1 MKTKFK
7 LYKFKTEP
15 SKGNADMVFVNRGE
29 LLWSN
34 YWGRIVGAQ
43 CLANYA
49 RYKHRVYISS
59 SSGIERRIYDL
70 AFRNKVISNLL
81 ITAMLQERIDVP

>member
-7 LYKFKTEP
+7 IYKFKTEP
-15 SKGNADMVFVNRGE
+15 SKSDADMVFVSRCE
-29 LLWSN
+29 LFWTN
-34 YWGRIVGAQ
+34 YWGRIVENYP
-43 CLANYA
+43 ANYA

-70 AFRNKVISNLL
+70 AFRNKTISNLL
-81 ITAMLQERIDVP
+81 ITAMLQERIDIP

>member
-1 MKTKFK
+1 MKTKFR
-7 LYKFKTEP
+7 LYRFKTEP
-15 SKGNADMVFVNRGE
+15 SEMEADMVFVSRCE
-29 LLWSN
+29 LFWSN
-34 YWGRIVGAQ
+34 YWGRIVGKDYP
-43 CLANYA
+43 ANYA

-70 AFRNKVISNLL
+70 AFRNKIISNLL

>member
-15 SKGNADMVFVNRGE
+15 SERNADMVFVNRGE

-34 YWGRIVGAQ
+34 YWSRIEKNYP
-43 CLANYA
+43 ANYA

-81 ITAMLQERIDVP
+81 ITAMLQERIDIP